1 VLSASS
7 GTLIKGI
14 TPSYSFSFTGLPYRS
29 LLMNSQDRIIFSG
42 KQIASFEV
50 SSTSFIWSF
59 ENTNIKTIGVLFG
72 NPDTSYAAY
81 FSAIS
86 SNCYLSLLHLSDGS
100 IFYQHSFSLNN
111 PSAGYLAERILKG

>member
-1 VLSASS
+1 
-7 GTLIKGI
+7 
-14 TPSYSFSFTGLPYRS
+14 
-29 LLMNSQDRIIFSG
+29 MNSQGQIIFSG

-81 FSAIS
+81 FSATS
-86 SNCYLSLLHLSDGS
+86 SNSYLSLLHLSDGS
-100 IFYQHSFSLNN
+100 IFY
-111 PSAGYLAERILKG
+111 